1 MTDIAISSLGLCT
14 PLGQTPQAVL
24 DNLINGDTQGMV
36 WRDDLIPNKS
46 VLVGE
51 VSGSLPTLP
60 AEFNQYDCRN
70 NQLLLSAM
78 LQIAPQVDA
87 AKQQYGAD
95 RVAVV
100 IGTSTSGI
108 NRGEQALA
116 YLDQHD
122 SLPTDYRYQKQEL
135 GNSSEFVSHYFALSG
150 PCYTVSTA
158 CSSSAKVFASAR
170 GLLLAGLCDMVI
182 VGGADSLCKLTLNGF
197 DSLESIASGH
207 CLPFN
212 EQRDGINIGEGA
224 ALFTVT
230 LGQAAVQLLAVGES
244 SDAHHISAP
253 HPDGR
258 GAIAA
263 MTDALQQAN
272 LSAQDIDYVNLHGT
286 ATPKND
292 AMESRAIAAVFA
304 DNLPPCSSTKP
315 LTGHTLGAAG
325 AIEAAFAYLLLSDF
339 NGQQR
344 LPPQVGDGSQDSSNP
359 QLTMVTTAPAAR
371 LRYVMS
377 NSFAF
382 GGSNAS
388 VIFAR
393 GTQ

>member
-1 MTDIAISSLGLCT
+1 M
-14 PLGQTPQAVL
+14 
-24 DNLINGDTQGMV
+24 
-36 WRDDLIPNKS
+36 
-46 VLVGE
+46 
-51 VSGSLPTLP
+51 
-60 AEFNQYDCRN
+60 
-70 NQLLLSAM
+70 
-78 LQIAPQVDA
+78 
-87 AKQQYGAD
+87 
-95 RVAVV
+95 
-100 IGTSTSGI
+100 
-108 NRGEQALA
+108 
-116 YLDQHD
+116 
-122 SLPTDYRYQKQEL
+122 
-135 GNSSEFVSHYFALSG
+135 
-150 PCYTVSTA
+150 
-158 CSSSAKVFASAR
+158 
-170 GLLLAGLCDMVI
+170 
-182 VGGADSLCKLTLNGF
+182 
-197 DSLESIASGH
+197 
-207 CLPFN
+207 
-212 EQRDGINIGEGA
+212 
-224 ALFTVT
+224 FTVT

-359 QLTMVTTAPAAR
+359 QLTMVTTAPVLIA
-371 LRYVMS
+371 LCDE
-377 NSFAF
+377 
-382 GGSNAS
+382 
-388 VIFAR
+388 
-393 GTQ
+393 